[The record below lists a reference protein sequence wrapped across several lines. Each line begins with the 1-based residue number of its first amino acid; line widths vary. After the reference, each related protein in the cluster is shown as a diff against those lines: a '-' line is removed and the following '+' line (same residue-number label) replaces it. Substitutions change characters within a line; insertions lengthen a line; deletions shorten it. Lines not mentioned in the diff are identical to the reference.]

1 MIFRKAQAFY
11 KDFDLVLSPTVAV
24 PPFPWTQLYADKI
37 NGKGT
42 RTYFHWLALT
52 YAMTLTGHPSISIP
66 CGLEPTGTPF
76 GLMVTGPH
84 AADRFTLEAA
94 HALEQHFAGDA
105 VLRRP
110 LPDIRK
116 LSRK

>member
-1 MIFRKAQAFY
+1 
-11 KDFDLVLSPTVAV
+11 
-24 PPFPWTQLYADKI
+24 
-37 NGKGT
+37 
-42 RTYFHWLALT
+42 
-52 YAMTLTGHPSISIP
+52 
-66 CGLEPTGTPF
+66 
-76 GLMVTGPH
+76 MVTGPH